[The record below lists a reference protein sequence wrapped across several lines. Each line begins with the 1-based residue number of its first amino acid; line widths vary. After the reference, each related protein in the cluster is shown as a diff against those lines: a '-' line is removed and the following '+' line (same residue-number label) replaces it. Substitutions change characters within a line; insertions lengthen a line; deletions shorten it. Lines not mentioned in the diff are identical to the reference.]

1 MQASRCMCRQ
11 AGARTGRQVPMHE
24 GRCPMHEGRCP
35 CMWAGARAG
44 RQVPVQAGRC
54 PHRGAGAWCCTG
66 EWYILFKT
74 PSQVLYTKI
83 HLLVVVTTSLSTV
96 LLDPERL
103 LGEVGTHVLELS
115 ADVGGCRQVLADA
128 ASSGVRKMCLMVRT
142 HVTELFTWCAQR
154 PGQMQLHDD
163 TLNTTFSGRNATSE
177 AHGQGHSISIECQ
190 TCSEILRAAPLTHVR
205 HSIGAKVGR
214 SDNVLLV
221 VRIILNIRIRNR
233 FGIINEAVIRFNNH
247 MLSIIRFLG

>member
-1 MQASRCMCRQ
+1 MHVGRCSCRQ
-11 AGARTGRQVPMHE
+11 AGARTSGQVTAQG
-24 GRCPMHEGRCP
+24 GRC
-35 CMWAGARAG
+35 
-44 RQVPVQAGRC
+44 
-54 PHRGAGAWCCTG
+54 
-66 EWYILFKT
+66 L
-74 PSQVLYTKI
+74 VLYWDSGISSLNPLTGSITKI
-83 HLLVVVTTSLSTV
+83 HLLVVTTSLSTV

-115 ADVGGCRQVLADA
+115 ADVGGCRRVLADA

-205 HSIGAKVGR
+205 HSIGKVGR

-221 VRIILNIRIRNR
+221 VRIIINIRIRNR

>member
-1 MQASRCMCRQ
+1 MPKCLCRRAKVGMQAGRCPYRQ

-103 LGEVGTHVLELS
+103 LGEVGTHVLESS
-115 ADVGGCRQVLADA
+115 ADVGGCWRVLADA
-128 ASSGVRKMCLMVRT
+128 A
-142 HVTELFTWCAQR
+142 
-154 PGQMQLHDD
+154 
-163 TLNTTFSGRNATSE
+163 
-177 AHGQGHSISIECQ
+177 
-190 TCSEILRAAPLTHVR
+190 
-205 HSIGAKVGR
+205 
-214 SDNVLLV
+214 
-221 VRIILNIRIRNR
+221 
-233 FGIINEAVIRFNNH
+233 AVADPADI
-247 MLSIIRFLG
+247 

>member
-1 MQASRCMCRQ
+1 MHVGRCSCRQ
-11 AGARTGRQVPMHE
+11 AGARTSGQVPAQG
-24 GRCPMHEGRCP
+24 GRCLVLYL
-35 CMWAGARAG
+35 RA
-44 RQVPVQAGRC
+44 
-54 PHRGAGAWCCTG
+54 
-66 EWYILFKT
+66 WYILFK
-74 PSQVLYTKI
+74 PPHRFYTKI

-115 ADVGGCRQVLADA
+115 ADVGGCRRVLADA

-190 TCSEILRAAPLTHVR
+190 ACSEILRAAPLTHVR
-205 HSIGAKVGR
+205 HSIGKVGR
-214 SDNVLLV
+214 SDNVFLV